1 MFSPR
6 SRRSVRASFK
16 AFCASSGFVSV
27 LSVGD
32 FLFAEFDFLALRASV

>member
-1 MFSPR
+1 MSVLGVFLPR

-16 AFCASSGFVSV
+16 ALCASSGFVLV

-32 FLFAEFDFLALRASV
+32 FLFAEFDF